1 MSPRCIMMFNHF
13 LILMVL
19 MKNKVQFLAA
29 LWLAVSCGSAFA
41 SVEDYVVA
49 VDKINRTYKADIRQ
63 FFGQLN
69 PQQTSFTVEQQTRYC
84 GIVGRYVDQ
93 LYTAADKNRSSLD
106 AQYRN
111 LTKRDVIQQVMSS
124 KEMMI
129 LKKYNVQCNLT

>member
-1 MSPRCIMMFNHF
+1 
-13 LILMVL
+13 MVH

-41 SVEDYVVA
+41 SVEDYVVT
-49 VDKINRTYKADIRQ
+49 VDKINRNYKADIRQ
-63 FFGQLN
+63 FFAQLN
-69 PQQTSFTVEQQTRYC
+69 PQQTNFTAEQQMRYC
-84 GIVGRYVDQ
+84 GIMGRYVDQ
-93 LYTAADKNRSSLD
+93 LYIAADKNRSSLD

-111 LTKRDVIQQVMSS
+111 LTKQDVIQQVMSS